1 MLKDEIKKK
10 IKKNLKKWT
19 ELIYQTHDPG
29 HKTKLTSWKTNR
41 NKLRISIPNQLN
53 IEKWD

>member
-19 ELIYQTHDPG
+19 ELIYQTHDLG

-53 IEKWD
+53 IEEWD

>member
-53 IEKWD
+53 IKGWD